1 MLNTVSSTQMKSH
14 INVHQCKTH
23 LASSCVLLC
32 RSLHWIKTQRF
43 VIENNFAQYIEI
55 VFHHHWKPF
64 CSIYLHSPVL
74 HHDWKQFCHILS
86 FLSPINTNKSVS
98 YLFFSFFGGYWI
110 CFKGLAVLNCQMW
123 FVQIWEFEKHSSP
136 VTVFPEKCENL
147 ILWTTCI
154 TRLNISIKCAI
165 LRPAAFSL
173 DLVTLLTPRGC
184 QR

>member
-1 MLNTVSSTQMKSH
+1 MYLHTKCDKRWDKLDQIKWKACNCSTPWKVALMLNTVSSTQMKSH

-23 LASSCVLLC
+23 FASSCVLLC

-86 FLSPINTNKSVS
+86 ILSPINTNKSVS
-98 YLFFSFFGGYWI
+98 YLFFF
-110 CFKGLAVLNCQMW
+110 LRLLNL
-123 FVQIWEFEKHSSP
+123 F
-136 VTVFPEKCENL
+136 
-147 ILWTTCI
+147 
-154 TRLNISIKCAI
+154 
-165 LRPAAFSL
+165 
-173 DLVTLLTPRGC
+173 
-184 QR
+184 